1 MQLRIGRLAAADVD
15 AIFEYGLLNF
25 GPDAAIVYLDQME
38 TKYRL
43 LLDHPRS
50 GRTEPD
56 LGAEVRSLS
65 CRSHRIYYQIEGDT
79 ILIRRVRHKASDPR
93 RWLG

>member
-15 AIFEYGLLNF
+15 AIFEYGLLNI
-25 GPDAAIVYLDQME
+25 GPDAAIAYLDQME

-50 GRTEPD
+50 GRAESELGTEI
-56 LGAEVRSLS
+56 RSLS
-65 CRSHRIYYQIEGDT
+65 CRSHRIYYRIEGDVIV
-79 ILIRRVRHKASDPR
+79 ILRVCHKASDLR
-93 RWLG
+93 QV